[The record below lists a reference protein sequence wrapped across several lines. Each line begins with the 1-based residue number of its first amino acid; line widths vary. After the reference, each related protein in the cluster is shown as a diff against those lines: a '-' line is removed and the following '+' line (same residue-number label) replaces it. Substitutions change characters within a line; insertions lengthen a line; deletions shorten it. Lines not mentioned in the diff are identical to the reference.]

1 MNQIDDMSARTVCSG
16 FLFSKTA
23 QRLISGNSFLRIVRS
38 RIRLFLMMGMAWLPV
53 LDHASGQANPFS
65 AFSECL
71 WIPASDTTR
80 VKTSGTWLRSK
91 SGFRYTAE
99 EHLTTNEEDA
109 LLHMDFEGKGLVLRL
124 SGHPVPSYQPP
135 NLGVLEMVIDGLSM
149 PAVHP
154 RETSREI
161 VLARDLPPGKHRVQM
176 FHRGSRAGTGCRIE
190 GFYVLYG
197 QTGELAFEIN
207 GEENAHLVDV
217 RAVLTHQGKVI
228 RNTLVR
234 NWLNGQSRLACLPPG
249 KDYALRL
256 TASGWIPH
264 TVSGIEITAG
274 AQAALPPVYLKREP
288 RTRAQGVRFPSMGH
302 PVIRLP
308 GKAFRTRLII
318 RQNQIESLR
327 LVRQVG
333 PATIS
338 REPAFEED
346 VSAAFYYDREFIVR
360 IPDNM
365 PSGLYD
371 LVATIRTEQSET
383 HTVMS
388 PRSVHVVSTFPEDPV
403 FMTFGHLDT
412 WGQYQAEYLEQLA
425 GIADILAPD
434 MLLVSNEVNA
444 AYVSGAL
451 SDVDVPYLIN
461 FGNHQFPGHE
471 HWYGE
476 TVGAVDFGRVLTV
489 LNFGLYWN
497 NDLSKADALL
507 SARANTSTKVI
518 NGFEHNAPVQIFLDK
533 HSIAMIHDGHGPGI
547 KVMEM
552 GATPTKRIGKSSSES
567 FRIVRFQNG
576 EVTSC
581 TYLGTEVD
589 PIPFQ
594 RGEQAPVRIRYSPA
608 NDGSFSKVTCTV
620 SNDLEESF
628 PNSRAVFV
636 MPRTTHFDIDNA
648 QLEHVIP
655 SDDGSFSV
663 VSVRFTLPAKDSL
676 MVSITC
682 R

>member
-1 MNQIDDMSARTVCSG
+1 MSAGTVCSEYQS
-16 FLFSKTA
+16 FNTA
-23 QRLISGNSFLRIVRS
+23 HRLISGNSFLGFVRS
-38 RIRLFLMMGMAWLPV
+38 RIGIYLMIGMAGLPV
-53 LDHASGQANPFS
+53 MDRAFGQATPFS
-65 AFSECL
+65 SFTGGV
-71 WIPASDTTR
+71 WIPATDTAR
-80 VKTSGTWLRSK
+80 VKTSGTWFRST
-91 SGFRYTAE
+91 SGFRYVANDHLMTKE
-99 EHLTTNEEDA
+99 ENA
-109 LLHMDFEGKGLVLRL
+109 LLQMDFEGKGLVLRL

-135 NLGVLEMVIDGLSM
+135 NLGAFEVELDGISV
-149 PAVHP
+149 PTIHP

-176 FHRGSRAGTGCRIE
+176 YHKVSMAGAGGRID
-190 GFYVLYG
+190 GFYILNG

-207 GEENAHLVDV
+207 GEDNTHLVDV

-234 NWLNGQSRLACLPPG
+234 NWLNGQCRLAGLPPG
-249 KDYALRL
+249 RDYALRL

-274 AQAALPPVYLKREP
+274 AQVVLPTVYLKREP
-288 RTRAQGVRFPSMGH
+288 RTRAQGVRFPNMGH
-302 PVIRLP
+302 PVIRQP
-308 GKAFRTRLII
+308 GAAFRTRLVI
-318 RQNQIESLR
+318 RQNQVESLR

-338 REPAFEED
+338 REPALEED

-360 IPDNM
+360 IPNDM

-371 LVATIRTEQSET
+371 LVATIRTDRSET
-383 HTVMS
+383 RTVTS
-388 PRSVHVVSTFPEDPV
+388 PRSVHVVRNFPEDPV

-425 GIADILAPD
+425 GIANILAPD

-451 SDVDVPYLIN
+451 SDVDFPYLIN

-476 TVGAVDFGRVLTV
+476 TVGMVDFGQVLTV

-507 SARANTSTKVI
+507 TARANTRIKVI
-518 NGFEHNAPVQIFLDK
+518 NSFEHNAPVQTFLDK
-533 HSIAMIHDGHGPGI
+533 HSIAMIHDGHGPGP
-547 KVMEM
+547 KVMEI
-552 GATPTKRIGKSSSES
+552 GDTPTKRIGKSSSES

-576 EVTSC
+576 RVSSC
-581 TYLGTEVD
+581 TYLGSEVD
-589 PIPFQ
+589 PIPFR
-594 RGEQAPVRIRYSPA
+594 RGEQSPVRISYSPS
-608 NDGSFSKVTCTV
+608 NEGLHGKVTGTV
-620 SNDLEESF
+620 FNDLEETY

-636 MPRTTHFDIDNA
+636 MPLATRFDVDNA
-648 QLEHVIP
+648 QLEHVIT

-676 MVSITC
+676 LVSVTGQ
-682 R
+682 

>member
-1 MNQIDDMSARTVCSG
+1 MIG
-16 FLFSKTA
+16 
-23 QRLISGNSFLRIVRS
+23 II
-38 RIRLFLMMGMAWLPV
+38 WLPV
-53 LDHASGQANPFS
+53 LDHTFGQANPFS
-65 AFSECL
+65 AFSEGT
-71 WIPASDTTR
+71 WIPATDTAR
-80 VKTSGTWLRSK
+80 VKTSGSWLRSK

-99 EHLTTNEEDA
+99 DHLMTKEEDA
-109 LLHMDFEGKGLVLRL
+109 FLHMDFEGKGLVLRL

-135 NLGVLEMVIDGLSM
+135 NLGVIEVAIDGIYM
-149 PAVHP
+149 PAIHP

-161 VLARDLPPGKHRVQM
+161 VVARDLPHGLHSVQIHHRK
-176 FHRGSRAGTGCRIE
+176 SRAGIGCRIE
-190 GFYVLYG
+190 GFFFLNG

-207 GEENAHLVDV
+207 GEENTHLVDV
-217 RAVLTHQGKVI
+217 RAVLTHKGKVI

-234 NWLNGQSRLACLPPG
+234 NWLNGRCRLACLPPG
-249 KDYALRL
+249 KDYELQL

-274 AQAALPPVYLKREP
+274 AQAELPPVYLKREL

-302 PVIRLP
+302 PVIRKP
-308 GKAFRTRLII
+308 GEAFRTRLVI
-318 RQNQIESLR
+318 RQNQVESLR

-338 REPAFEED
+338 RKPALEED
-346 VSAAFYYDREFIVR
+346 VSAAFYYDREFKVR
-360 IPDNM
+360 IPDDM

-371 LVATIRTEQSET
+371 LVATIRIGQSET
-383 HTVMS
+383 RTLIS
-388 PRSVHVVSTFPEDPV
+388 PRSVHVISTFPEDPV

-412 WGQYQAEYLEQLA
+412 WGQYQSEYLEQLA

-444 AYVSGAL
+444 AYVSGSL

-507 SARANTSTKVI
+507 SARANTRIKVI
-518 NGFEHNAPVQIFLDK
+518 NGFEHNAPVQTFLDK

-552 GATPTKRIGKSSSES
+552 GATPTKRIGKSNSES

-576 EVTSC
+576 RVSSC
-581 TYLGTEVD
+581 TYLGSEVD
-589 PIPFQ
+589 PIPFR
-594 RGEQAPVRIRYSPA
+594 RGEQAPVRIRYSPS
-608 NDGSFSKVTCTV
+608 NNGRFSKVTATV
-620 SNDLEESF
+620 SNDLEEIF
-628 PNSRAVFV
+628 PNCRAVFV
-636 MPRTTHFDIDNA
+636 MPRTSQFELDNA
-648 QLEHVIP
+648 QLEHVIT
-655 SDDGSFSV
+655 SDDGSISV

-676 MVSITC
+676 VVSVTG